1 MKICFLLHQGSMYSG
16 GQGVYLHYISR
27 EITALGHDVH
37 VIGAPPFPDL
47 AEGVTLH
54 KLPTYSIYRLLED
67 GRAFFYGREPSS
79 FFNPLNFYELATT
92 RAGMFS
98 NMNAFSFRAY
108 GKVCDLSREHRF
120 DIVHDV
126 QVLGYG
132 CLLIKASGLP
142 VVANIHHPLQ
152 IDRANSVRQAKDLGD
167 RLRWLRFYPFWM
179 QEVVARR
186 LDRIIT
192 GSKSSG
198 ALVAE
203 KFRLR
208 EEKIEVI
215 YDGVDTDL
223 FRPMELNRDPNAILF
238 VGNSDDHNKGIRY
251 LLEALALL
259 RKHVDLQLTVVDRE
273 DAHLVPALSAEL
285 GISDRVSLTGRL
297 PKEDLARAY
306 NRAQLLVSPS
316 VYEGFGLPAA
326 EAMSCGTPVIAT
338 TAGAFMET
346 IVDGESGVLVPP
358 ADPRALAGA
367 IEGLLS
373 DDGERRRLGAAGRDR
388 IERHFSWRE
397 TALRTL
403 ALYEDVL
410 QKRRMRRLQPGLRNR
425 FSDGS

>member
-1 MKICFLLHQGSMYSG
+1 VNVCFLLHQGSMYSG
-16 GQGVYLHYISR
+16 GQGVYLHYVSR
-27 EITALGHDVH
+27 EMVALGHEVH
-37 VIGAPPFPDL
+37 VIGGPPFPEL
-47 AEGVTLH
+47 ADGVTLH
-54 KLPTYSIYRLLED
+54 KVPTYSIYRLLED
-67 GRAFFYGREPSS
+67 GRPFFYGREPRS

-108 GKVCDLSREHRF
+108 AMLGQLSQEHRF

-152 IDRANSVRQAKDLGD
+152 IDRANSVSQAKDLGD
-167 RLRWLRFYPFWM
+167 RIRWLRFYPFWM

-192 GSKSSG
+192 GSKSS
-198 ALVAE
+198 ASQVAE
-203 KFRLR
+203 NFRLGSDQV
-208 EEKIEVI
+208 EVI

-223 FRPMELNRDPNAILF
+223 FRPMDLPRGPNAILF
-238 VGNSDDHNKGIRY
+238 VGNSDDRNKGMRY

-259 RKHVDLQLTVVDRE
+259 KGRVEFRLTVVDRD

-285 GISDRVSLTGRL
+285 GIGERVSLTGRL
-297 PKEDLARAY
+297 SKEELACEY
-306 NRAQLLVSPS
+306 NRAQVLVSPS

-326 EAMSCGTPVIAT
+326 EAMSSGTPVIAT
-338 TAGAFMET
+338 TAGAFRET

-358 ADPRALAGA
+358 ADPRTLATA
-367 IEGLLS
+367 IERLLA
-373 DDGERRRLGAAGRDR
+373 DGEMRRRLAETGRER

-397 TALRTL
+397 TAMRTL

-410 QKRRMRRLQPGLRNR
+410 ARKGAKAGSLPG
-425 FSDGS
+425 

>member
-1 MKICFLLHQGSMYSG
+1 MKVCFLLHQGSMYSG
-16 GQGVYLHYISR
+16 GQGVYLYYVSR
-27 EITALGHDVH
+27 EMAALGHEVH
-37 VIGAPPFPDL
+37 VIGGPPFPDL

-67 GRAFFYGREPSS
+67 GRAFFYGREPGS

-108 GKVCDLSREHRF
+108 GKVRDLSQEQRF

-179 QEVVARR
+179 QEIVARR

-192 GSKSSG
+192 GSKSSKTR
-198 ALVAE
+198 VAE
-203 KFRLR
+203 NFRLR
-208 EEKIEVI
+208 EEQIEVI

-223 FRPMELNRDPNAILF
+223 FRPMELKRDPNMVLF
-238 VGNSDDHNKGIRY
+238 VGNSDDRNKGMRY
-251 LLEALALL
+251 LLEAVALL
-259 RKHVDLQLTVVDRE
+259 RTRVELKLTVVDRE

-285 GISDRVSLTGRL
+285 GIGDRVSLTGRL
-297 PKEDLARAY
+297 SKEDLARAY

-338 TAGAFMET
+338 TAGAFTET
-346 IVDGESGVLVPP
+346 IVDGESGILVPP

-367 IEGLLS
+367 IERLLS
-373 DDGERRRLGAAGRDR
+373 DDEERRWLGAAGRDR

-410 QKRRMRRLQPGLRNR
+410 EKKREAKRVAPG
-425 FSDGS
+425 

>member
-1 MKICFLLHQGSMYSG
+1 MYSG
-16 GQGVYLHYISR
+16 GQGVYLHYVSR
-27 EITALGHDVH
+27 EMVALGHEVH
-37 VIGAPPFPDL
+37 VIGGPPFPDL
-47 AEGVTLH
+47 AHGV
-54 KLPTYSIYRLLED
+54 KLYKVPTYSIYRLLED
-67 GRAFFYGREPSS
+67 GRPFFYGREPRS
-79 FFNPLNFYELATT
+79 FFNLLNFYELATT

-98 NMNAFSFRAY
+98 NMNAFSFRAHAKL
-108 GKVCDLSREHRF
+108 GELSKEQRF
-120 DIVHDV
+120 DVVHDV

-132 CLLIKASGLP
+132 SLLIKATGLP

-167 RLRWLRFYPFWM
+167 RVRWLRFYPFWM

-192 GSKSSG
+192 GSKSS
-198 ALVAE
+198 AAQVVQN
-203 KFRLR
+203 FHLR
-208 EEKIEVI
+208 SDQIDVI

-223 FRPMELNRDPNAILF
+223 FLSMELPREPNSILF
-238 VGNSDDHNKGIRY
+238 VGNSDDRNKGMRY

-259 RKHVDLQLTVVDRE
+259 KGRIDFRLTVIDRE

-285 GISDRVSLTGRL
+285 GIGDRVSLTGRL
-297 PKEDLARAY
+297 SKEDLAREY
-306 NRAQLLVSPS
+306 NRAQVLASPS

-338 TAGAFMET
+338 TAGAFTET
-346 IVDGESGVLVPP
+346 IVDGESGILVPP
-358 ADPRALAGA
+358 ADPRSLANA
-367 IEGLLS
+367 IEHVLGDRNL
-373 DDGERRRLGAAGRDR
+373 RNRLAEAGRER

-410 QKRRMRRLQPGLRNR
+410 SKREHPKARL
-425 FSDGS
+425 